1 MKRLTVLLLCA
12 FLGLLLQPAC
22 AEVPQPSTLIMVYM
36 TGSDLETKAG
46 AASADL
52 AEIAAALP
60 TDGSIQVLVMASGAK
75 AWHNGIDPDA
85 SNIYQLTPQSRSSVC
100 DLPLSNMGDPGTL
113 LTLLRFGSAWAADRY
128 ALILWD
134 HGAGPMNGLCF
145 DENFSA
151 GGQTD
156 YLTLQELQQAL
167 QESPFAE
174 KKLSWIG
181 FDACLMASVETACAV
196 APYAEYMIASQE
208 NEPAGGWDYRFLS
221 ALPPHA
227 DGAEAGKLIADTYSK
242 AYPDSLADLTLSCVD
257 LTRMPEISAACDALF
272 SGLEVTPASYADY
285 ASLRL
290 TSRTVGSGVPFDYDL
305 VDFIDLM
312 EMYRDADIA
321 GSGGLLSLLTES
333 VVCSWSSNP
342 YDHGLSLYYP
352 FYNKA
357 SFLSP
362 WSSRSESLS
371 FSRGYTRFLDQNA
384 GIWMGTALTD
394 WKMNAVT
401 EEGAG
406 ASVHLSLQLTPEQLT
421 QAAQARLVVISE
433 VMSGQYF
440 FCYATD
446 DVVIHPDGLAD
457 CVYNHESLY
466 IVDKDGLP
474 LSSAI
479 GYRIK
484 NGDLFLITIL
494 NRYFDFDTFDLSEEW
509 MKPAYLVYRQDENGS
524 WKLLQILDLDAETD
538 AWGKSTI
545 RLDEW
550 DYISLLD
557 VGRIPTRDENGNL
570 LPFTSWDASDGLAGD
585 DIDIKDLEQ
594 GEPRFLRLQDGEKR
608 FAMLEIRDLQ
618 NNTITSELIPL
629 SNPYRQTIDFTGD
642 KQVDCELFSF
652 ELQEI
657 TAVTGTYPSLDFSF
671 RAESHTDQPIQVWLR
686 DFKVNGQETDSVF
699 FGSSIRLKDKAEEM
713 SVAQMT
719 AEKLQKTGQTFIH
732 SIDCTLRVNDN
743 DYNVL
748 FSQPVHLELE
758 YDARTLLR
766 NTEQ

>member
-12 FLGLLLQPAC
+12 FLGLLMQPAC
-22 AEVPQPSTLIMVYM
+22 AEVTQPSTLIMVYM

-85 SNIYQLTPQSRSSVC
+85 TNIYQLTPQSRSSVC

-145 DENFSA
+145 DENFAA

-221 ALPPHA
+221 ALRPQA
-227 DGAEAGKLIADTYSK
+227 NGAEAGQLIADTYSK

-257 LTRMPEISAACDALF
+257 LARMPEISAACDALF

-312 EMYRDADIA
+312 EMYRDAGIE
-321 GSGGLLSLLTES
+321 GSGDLLSLLRES

-394 WKMNAVT
+394 WKMSAVT

-406 ASVHLSLQLTPEQLT
+406 ASVHLSLQLTPEQF
-421 QAAQARLVVISE
+421 AQTAKARLVVMSE
-433 VMSGQYF
+433 VMPGQFF
-440 FCYATD
+440 FCYED
-446 DVVIHPDGLAD
+446 DSLNIHPDGLVD
-457 CVYNHESLY
+457 CLYDHESLY
-466 IVDKDGLP
+466 FVNEEGRP
-474 LSSAI
+474 VSSSI
-479 GYRIK
+479 GYRMK
-484 NGDLFLITIL
+484 NGDLYVFALL
-494 NRYFDFDTFDLSEEW
+494 NRYFDLDHPQDEW
-509 MKPAYLVYRQDENGS
+509 IKGANLVYRQDENGN
-524 WKLLQILDLDAETD
+524 WKLLQILELDPETHV
-538 AWGKSTI
+538 WGKSTL
-545 RLDEW
+545 RLEDW
-550 DYISLLD
+550 DYITLLD
-557 VGRIPTRDENGNL
+557 YGRQLTRDENGSL
-570 LPFTSWDASDGLAGD
+570 LPFTKWENSPGAAGD
-585 DIDIKDLEQ
+585 DLKIWEM

-608 FAMLEIRDLQ
+608 FAMLEITDLQ
-618 NNTITSELIPL
+618 GHTVTSDLIPL
-629 SNPYRQTIDFTGD
+629 SSPYRQDLLFTGD
-642 KQVDCELFSF
+642 VRTESSLFTLEF
-652 ELQEI
+652 LEI
-657 TAVTGTYPSLDFSF
+657 TAVTGTYPKLQILFTAQ
-671 RAESHTDQPIQVWLR
+671 RKTDQPFRLQLN
-686 DFKVNGQETDSVF
+686 DFKINGKAVGQTL
-699 FGSSIRLKDKAEEM
+699 FGSYADLRKEDEDTGVLHLTAD
-713 SVAQMT
+713 VLRMT
-719 AEKLQKTGQTFIH
+719 GETSIH
-732 SIDCTLRVNDN
+732 SIECTLACVDS
-743 DYNVL
+743 DYQTL
-748 FSQPVHLELE
+748 YSCPARLELE
-758 YDARTLLR
+758 YDARGLLGPA
-766 NTEQ
+766 Q